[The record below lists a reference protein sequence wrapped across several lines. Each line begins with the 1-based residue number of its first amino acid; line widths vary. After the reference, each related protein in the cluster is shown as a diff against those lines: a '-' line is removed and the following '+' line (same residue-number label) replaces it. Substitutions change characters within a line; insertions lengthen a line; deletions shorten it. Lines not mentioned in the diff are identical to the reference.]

1 MYNAD
6 MFRILAN
13 WVINALALLLVS
25 KIISGINISDF
36 WSALFAIAIIGL
48 INSLIKPVL
57 LILTFPI
64 TILTLGLFTFVI
76 NALMLLLAGS
86 ITPGFKVDGFGAAF
100 VGSILLSIIS
110 TLLHSLVRS

>member
-1 MYNAD
+1 M
-6 MFRILAN
+6 IKIIAN
-13 WVINALALLLVS
+13 WVLNALALFLVS
-25 KIISGINISDF
+25 RIITGIDLSDF
-36 WSALFAIAIIGL
+36 WSALVAIAIIGL
-48 INSLIKPVL
+48 VNALIKPILHV
-57 LILTFPI
+57 LTFPI

-100 VGSILLSIIS
+100 FGSILLSIIS

>member
-1 MYNAD
+1 M
-6 MFRILAN
+6 IKIIAN
-13 WVINALALLLVS
+13 WILNALALFLVS
-25 KIISGINISDF
+25 RIISGIKLSDF
-36 WSALFAIAIIGL
+36 WSALVAIAIIGL
-48 INSLIKPVL
+48 VNALIKPVL

-100 VGSILLSIIS
+100 FGSILLSIIS